1 MSFNKKFWYAIGLA
15 IIGIILC
22 FTTAK
27 TIGIILLVIGLGVVL
42 LAALKKG
49 KKTETVEPQQD
60 RTEIE
65 EENIE

>member
-1 MSFNKKFWYAIGLA
+1 MMANKNILFGIALA

-27 TIGIILLVIGLGVVL
+27 TIGIILLVLGLVIVL

-49 KKTETVEPQQD
+49 KKTETAEPQQE
-60 RTEIE
+60 RTE

>member
-1 MSFNKKFWYAIGLA
+1 MTNKNIWLGIGLA
-15 IIGIILC
+15 VIGIILC

-27 TIGIILLVIGLGVVL
+27 IIGIILLVLGLVIVL

-49 KKTETVEPQQD
+49 KKTETVGSQQEK
-60 RTEIE
+60 TG